1 MKNMILLEVGS
12 GNAQKV
18 EAQAFSKTTANIYIT
33 AETPQ
38 AAAELLQQGIE
49 KALEACQN
57 WKPEPQKPV
66 EEKPQKHYRLCPVA
80 VEDLQQ
86 TIDEYQQDERGSR
99 FIRSIQKAKDFT
111 DRKDTSGGL
120 LITQLRY
127 LCALTYMDVW
137 DGLTTMYDIAYR
149 RGFNRAKTE
158 RTAKKV

>member
-1 MKNMILLEVGS
+1 MRNMILLEVGS

-18 EAQAFSKTTANIYIT
+18 EAQAISKTTANIYIT
-33 AETPQ
+33 ADTPQ
-38 AAAELLQQGIE
+38 AATELLQQGIE

-57 WKPEPQKPV
+57 WKPEPQQPV

-80 VEDLQQ
+80 IEDLQQ

-120 LITQLRY
+120 LLTQLRY
-127 LCALTYMDVW
+127 LFALTYMDVW

-149 RGFNRAKTE
+149 RGFNRAKA
-158 RTAKKV
+158 TARK

>member
-1 MKNMILLEVGS
+1 MRNMILLEVGS

-33 AETPQ
+33 ADTPQ
-38 AAAELLQQGIE
+38 AATELLQQGIE

-57 WKPEPQKPV
+57 WKPEPQPEK
-66 EEKPQKHYRLCPVA
+66 EEQPQKHYRLCPVA

-120 LITQLRY
+120 LLTQFRY

-149 RGFNRAKTE
+149 RGFNKAKA
-158 RTAKKV
+158 TARK

>member
-1 MKNMILLEVGS
+1 MRNIILLEVGS

-33 AETPQ
+33 ADTPQ
-38 AAAELLQQGIE
+38 AATELLQQGIE

-57 WKPEPQKPV
+57 WKPEPQQPV
-66 EEKPQKHYRLCPVA
+66 EEKKQPQKHYRLCPVA

-86 TIDEYQQDERGSR
+86 TIDEYQQDEQGSR

-120 LITQLRY
+120 LLTQFRY
-127 LCALTYMDVW
+127 LSALTYMNVW
-137 DGLTTMYDIAYR
+137 DGLSTMYDIAYR
-149 RGFNRAKTE
+149 RGFNKAKA
-158 RTAKKV
+158 TARK

>member
-1 MKNMILLEVGS
+1 MKNIILLEVGS

-18 EAQAFSKTTANIYIT
+18 EAQAFSKTIANIYIT
-33 AETPQ
+33 ADTPQ
-38 AAAELLQQGIE
+38 AATELLQQGIE

-120 LITQLRY
+120 LLTQLKY
-127 LCALTYMDVW
+127 LSALTYMDVW

-149 RGFNRAKTE
+149 RGFNKAKA
-158 RTAKKV
+158 TARK